1 MKYKLIVRPE
11 AEAELEEAFAWYE
24 QQVAGLGSHFLLA
37 VDAIINSIQRNPL
50 QYPVVYKG
58 VRRALTRRFPYQ
70 VFFVVKDMQ
79 ISIIAIF
86 HGMRNPTIWQSRN

>member
-1 MKYKLIVRPE
+1 MKYKLFVRPE

-24 QQVAGLGSHFLLA
+24 QQVAGLGNRFLLS
-37 VDAIINSIQRNPL
+37 IGETINSIQQNPL

-58 VRRALTRRFPYQ
+58 IRRALIRRFPYQ
-70 VFFVVKDMQ
+70 LFFVTKDKQ

-86 HGMRNPTIWQSRN
+86 HGMRNPTAWQSRN